1 MTMDKAQALQNVLD
15 LNRVADSAT
24 HEGEIEAARN
34 RAVNLRLKFGISD
47 EDIAA
52 AVHDDEGF
60 THFGGPIFRYGN
72 KVKPHLKAIQDHI
85 DAVLGEVAKVGS
97 PMEQVTLLG
106 QLYRDLRDMVAV
118 NQSDRSSV
126 RSRGKYEIRTVQ
138 GHYYAAIKAFYDAE
152 ARESRLVYA
161 KLHKETPRGQAQ
173 LDCDAH
179 RHAVSTTAS
188 MCRLNK
194 VQVESIV
201 GVSEERLNDR
211 RQKLAEEEKEA
222 TAR

>member
-1 MTMDKAQALQNVLD
+1 
-15 LNRVADSAT
+15 
-24 HEGEIEAARN
+24 
-34 RAVNLRLKFGISD
+34 
-47 EDIAA
+47 
-52 AVHDDEGF
+52 
-60 THFGGPIFRYGN
+60 
-72 KVKPHLKAIQDHI
+72 
-85 DAVLGEVAKVGS
+85 
-97 PMEQVTLLG
+97 MEQVTLLG